1 MRPAAKQ
8 FQTDS
13 LRLSVGGVSAL
24 VWGSVLGR
32 DGLKL
37 VYIYF
42 ISSSDWEKLFA
53 RMSLKRIYEKHVM
66 GDPKIQKLYNTKMQ
80 R

>member
-1 MRPAAKQ
+1 M
-8 FQTDS
+8 
-13 LRLSVGGVSAL
+13 GGVSAL
-24 VWGSVLGR
+24 VWGSVLGS
-32 DGLKL
+32 DVLKL

-42 ISSSDWEKLFA
+42 ISIYDWEKLFE

-66 GDPKIQKLYNTKMQ
+66 GDPIIQKLYNTKMQ

>member
-1 MRPAAKQ
+1 M
-8 FQTDS
+8 
-13 LRLSVGGVSAL
+13 GGVSAL
-24 VWGSVLGR
+24 VWGSDLGS
-32 DGLKL
+32 DVLKL

-42 ISSSDWEKLFA
+42 ISIYDWEKLFA

-66 GDPKIQKLYNTKMQ
+66 GDRSIQKLYNTKMQ